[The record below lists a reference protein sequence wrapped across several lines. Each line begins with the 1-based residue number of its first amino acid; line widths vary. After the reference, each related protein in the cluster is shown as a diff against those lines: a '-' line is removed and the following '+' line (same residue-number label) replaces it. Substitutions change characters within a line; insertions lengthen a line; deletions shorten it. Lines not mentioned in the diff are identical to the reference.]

1 MVQIIVYIIIYSM
14 STKSVV
20 PRDLHM
26 CVQKG
31 TLISAALYMCVCLE
45 MHIHYLAC
53 LCVKL
58 SASKINLFWGANCGE
73 KLCCVPQKKRQ
84 QQHRDVSGNTS

>member
-1 MVQIIVYIIIYSM
+1 
-14 STKSVV
+14 
-20 PRDLHM
+20 
-26 CVQKG
+26 
-31 TLISAALYMCVCLE
+31 

-73 KLCCVPQKKRQ
+73 KLCCVPIKKRQ
-84 QQHRDVSGNTS
+84 QQQQQQQQEQRQQQQQQQHTHINIYIYTYVKHILKKKRTHIYIYTM